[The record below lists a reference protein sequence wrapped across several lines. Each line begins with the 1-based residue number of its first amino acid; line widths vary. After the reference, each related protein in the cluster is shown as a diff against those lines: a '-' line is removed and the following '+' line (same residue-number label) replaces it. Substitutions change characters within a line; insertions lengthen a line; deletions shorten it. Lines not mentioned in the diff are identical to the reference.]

1 MFAVGANVGLFTVFF
16 YPMST
21 YSFGMQL
28 ICFIIAEHAV
38 LLLQAGIQF
47 VIPAKPADV
56 VSIEYYNKHVKCC
69 HQLTEV
75 GPSARTSLNHI
86 ALPLVPDGTQAPSSG
101 SDNDCTDAW
110 C

>member
-75 GPSARTSLNHI
+75 GPSARTSLNR
-86 ALPLVPDGTQAPSSG
+86 L
-101 SDNDCTDAW
+101 
-110 C
+110 